1 MGRARGGSGAY
12 PPSASEQLKSRRMDG
27 NPRRVLLWIFVAA
40 SDYRATVDKF
50 VCAFDRFTLAGK
62 LSRSKRLIL
71 ASSDPDLQTIQ
82 TLN

>member
-1 MGRARGGSGAY
+1 MGTLGG
-12 PPSASEQLKSRRMDG
+12 
-27 NPRRVLLWIFVAA
+27 VLLGFIVAV
-40 SDYRATVDKF
+40 SDYCATVDQF

-71 ASSDPDLQTIQ
+71 TSSDPDLQTIQ